1 MRATRLL
8 PASSFTTRKGS
19 LDYYT
24 CIVMFREAQPPVKK
38 RADGAVTY
46 MLRLREDLPKEDY
59 EEMVH
64 TLNHFRKG
72 TLSAHAVVDKVV
84 DILCRPS
91 RHHLLGGFEQY
102 LEQGALARFRAKY
115 GAVVDAEPSLQPPQ
129 GSAFLQ
135 LSGLH
140 SLSLDTGK
148 NRQSCAFKHS
158 APGLFQ
164 GPVRG
169 SSGHRAI
176 LTTTTR

>member
-1 MRATRLL
+1 
-8 PASSFTTRKGS
+8 
-19 LDYYT
+19 
-24 CIVMFREAQPPVKK
+24 MFRDARPPVKK
-38 RADGAVTY
+38 STNGAVTY

-115 GAVVDAEPSLQPPQ
+115 GAVVDAEPSLQPPH
-129 GSAFLQ
+129 GGTFPQ
-135 LSGLH
+135 LSVLH
-140 SLSLDTGK
+140 SLGVDTG
-148 NRQSCAFKHS
+148 R
-158 APGLFQ
+158 
-164 GPVRG
+164 
-169 SSGHRAI
+169 
-176 LTTTTR
+176 TR